1 MEISIYNEFI
11 MKKFPLT
18 ILVLSILFLAQPDN
32 SVGGEPALPAG
43 LGGKAQPATV
53 EPDLPA
59 GLSGLE
65 TSEEPGLPAGLEVI
79 SPAAEPASGKE
90 PFHLPFEFSGFSEGR
105 IGTRTQNDPYEKGLS
120 IGEVRIQLEGE
131 KGWDRGSI
139 RVRTD
144 LLYDPVYDHQ
154 MIDLETGQ
162 GWLDLREARF
172 AVTPL
177 DFMDLQLGRQIL
189 TWGTGDMLFI
199 NDMFPKDWQ
208 SFFIGRDT
216 EYLKAPSD
224 AAGVSFF
231 TSLFNTNI
239 IYTPR
244 FNADRYINGSRLS
257 YYNPMLGRIA
267 GRDAI
272 IQTENRNTWFT
283 DDELALRLS
292 RNIGGFESALYGY
305 RGYWKSP
312 AGMDPDKGKYTFP
325 RLAVYGGS
333 LRGAVAAGIF
343 NLEFGYYDSEQDQ
356 NGSDPLVNNSELRFL
371 AGYEQEIAANFTA
384 GFQYYLEYML
394 QFDQYRDMLPPG
406 EHPRDEVRHVLTLRL
421 TRMLMQQ
428 NLKLSFFGYYSPSD
442 RDLYFRP
449 NIHYK
454 IDDHWSA
461 EIGGNIFWGEHDWTF
476 FGQFRK
482 DTNIYTGIRYGF

>member
-1 MEISIYNEFI
+1 MTKIIN
-11 MKKFPLT
+11 L
-18 ILVLSILFLAQPDN
+18 ILILLLSLSIVRPLRAEDEPTLPAGRGEKAQPTT
-32 SVGGEPALPAG
+32 VEPALP
-43 LGGKAQPATV
+43 
-53 EPDLPA
+53 
-59 GLSGLE
+59 SGLFGPGA
-65 TSEEPGLPAGLEVI
+65 SEEPGLPAGLGENGPDAV
-79 SPAAEPASGKE
+79 PLVKE
-90 PFHLPFEFSGFSEGR
+90 KPFRLPFEFSGFGEGR
-105 IGTRTQNDPYEKGLS
+105 IGTRTRNDPDEKDLS
-120 IGEVRIQLEGE
+120 IGEVRLQLEGE

-154 MIDLETGQ
+154 TIDLETGR

-172 AVTPL
+172 SVTPL
-177 DFMDLQLGRQIL
+177 DFMDLKIGRQIL

-231 TSLFNTNI
+231 TDLFNTDL

-272 IQTENRNTWFT
+272 IQIENRNSWFT

-292 RNIGGFESALYGY
+292 RNIQGYEAALYGY

-312 AGMDPDKGKYTFP
+312 AGMEPATGKATFP

-333 LRGAVAAGIF
+333 LRGAVGPGIA
-343 NLEFGYYDSEQDQ
+343 NLEFGYYDSEQNR
-356 NGSDPLVNNSELRFL
+356 NGSDPLVKNSELRFL

-384 GFQYYLEYML
+384 GLQYYLEYML
-394 QFDQYRDMLPPG
+394 QYDQYRDMLSP
-406 EHPRDEVRHVLTLRL
+406 EQHSRDEARHVLTLRL
-421 TRMLMQQ
+421 TRLLMQQ
-428 NLKLSFFGYYSPSD
+428 NLILSFFGYYSPSD
-442 RDLYFRP
+442 RDFYFRP
-449 NIHYK
+449 NIHYQ

-461 EIGGNIFWGEHDWTF
+461 EVGGNIFWGEHDWTF

-482 DTNIYTGIRYGF
+482 DTNLYTGIRYGF